1 MDRGLKLT
9 FYVDAL
15 IKAILANYL
24 MLIPWRFFE
33 YLQFGELQLN
43 RHCDDVVW
51 LLYLIILYI
60 AFKPDKTFKKLN
72 NGDFEIEIRMGAEK

>member
-1 MDRGLKLT
+1 MT
-9 FYVDAL
+9 FYVDAF

-51 LLYLIILYI
+51 LLYFIILYI
-60 AFKPDKTFKKLN
+60 AFKSDKTFKKLK